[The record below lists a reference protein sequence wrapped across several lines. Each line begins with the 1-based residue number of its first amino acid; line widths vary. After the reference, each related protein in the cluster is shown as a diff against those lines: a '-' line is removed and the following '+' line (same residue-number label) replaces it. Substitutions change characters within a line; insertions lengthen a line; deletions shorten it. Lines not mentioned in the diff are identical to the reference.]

1 MKHPFLLLVF
11 LVALLVGATYM
22 VSGSILRSSMEFRSP
37 EEAQWARYIRA
48 LGGKEAY
55 ALFVEKVRP
64 LTEPEK
70 HLAAHAFGAA
80 LYRVLGVPGLSVCDE
95 RYGYGCFHEFMG
107 YAIAELGID
116 SVIMLNEA
124 CSSVLKSSWIS
135 CQHAIGH
142 GVQAYFG
149 YEREHLEQALTLCK
163 ELPYDDSISGCFGGA
178 FMEYNMR
185 TMLGRD
191 ASIRE
196 RTQDAAALCNSVDA
210 LYQSGCFYWISQWW
224 RAAFFGESS
233 DEETFARLGAL
244 CDESTPTRELHE
256 VCYRGIGLI
265 TPQATAYDPER
276 TRELCLAASGLHADQ
291 LACVSNASNIIRM
304 ALGIAPGESVCESLE
319 GEMYSYCLSYARNE
333 ANLLRPLAIPS
344 AL

>member
-1 MKHPFLLLVF
+1 MKHLFLLLAF
-11 LVALLVGATYM
+11 LLMLFVGVSSVATG
-22 VSGSILRSSMEFRSP
+22 GILRGTSEFRSP
-37 EEAQWARYIRA
+37 EEAQWARYIHV
-48 LGGKEAY
+48 LGEKEAY
-55 ALFVEKVRP
+55 ALFADKVRS

-80 LYRVLGVPGLSVCDE
+80 LYRVVGVPGLSVCDE

-116 SVIMLNEA
+116 SVVMLNEA
-124 CSSVLKSSWIS
+124 CSDVLKSSWIS

-149 YEREHLEQALTLCK
+149 YEREHLDQALALCK

-196 RTQDAAALCNSVDA
+196 RTDNPAALCNSVDT
-210 LYQSGCFYWISQWW
+210 LYQEGCFYWISQWW

-233 DEETFARLGAL
+233 DAETFARLGAL
-244 CDESTPTRELHE
+244 CDTSTNTRKLHE

-265 TPQATAYDPER
+265 TPQATTYEPGRA
-276 TRELCLAASGLHADQ
+276 RELCLATSGLHADQ
-291 LACVSNASNIIRM
+291 LACVSNASNIISM
-304 ALGIAPGESVCESLE
+304 ALGTASGEHVCESLK
-319 GEMYSYCLSYARNE
+319 GEMHSYCLSYARNE
-333 ANLLRPLAIPS
+333 ANLLRPLTIPS
-344 AL
+344 VL